1 MTESGGLSR
10 GQLRLIVA
18 LVMIGLIVAVA
29 MQNWEDIGIQILFV
43 RVSMSK
49 FLLIVSAFAAG
60 VVVGWLT
67 RKRRRG

>member
-10 GQLRLIVA
+10 GQVKLIVA
-18 LVMIGLIVAVA
+18 LVMITLIVVVA
-29 MQNWEDIGIQILFV
+29 MLNWDSIGIDLIIAEL
-43 RVSMSK
+43 RISK
-49 FLLIVSAFAAG
+49 FLLIVGTFAAG

>member
-10 GQLRLIVA
+10 GQVKLIVA
-18 LVMIGLIVAVA
+18 LVMITLIVVVA
-29 MQNWEDIGIQILFV
+29 MLNWDSIGIDLIIAEL
-43 RVSMSK
+43 RISK
-49 FLLIVSAFAAG
+49 FLLIVSTFAAG